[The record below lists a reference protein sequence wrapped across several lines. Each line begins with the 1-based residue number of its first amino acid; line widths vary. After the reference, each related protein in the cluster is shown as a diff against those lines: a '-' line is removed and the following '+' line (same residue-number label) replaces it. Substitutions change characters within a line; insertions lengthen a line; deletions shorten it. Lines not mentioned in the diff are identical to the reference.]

1 MKVIDS
7 DDYAASGIKTF
18 FFPGGEP
25 HAQLPENKFGDALV
39 FLKARTWN
47 DVGIAACVM
56 SALMEQGNQVWLFA
70 GYFPGARQ
78 DRTDFRTPITKEM
91 IGRFLGSYC
100 NRFYTFDMHSRLAV
114 KGLHVERNFMP
125 SDLYSLNKWRP
136 MPGWIICPDKG
147 AVDRCKDLAK
157 VALVNPNNIIY
168 CEKRRDF
175 KTGDITGFDMEPLRE
190 ESSYLVVDDIC
201 DGGRTFNLIADAFV
215 KDRHAAKS
223 TLTLYVS
230 HGIFSKG
237 IYAISETYGD
247 IITTDSWCRKPWDS
261 ELPSILGEK
270 RLDVVSLQPV
280 LDKILEDVNV

>member
-7 DDYAASGIKTF
+7 DDYGASGIKTF

-125 SDLYSLNKWRP
+125 SDLYRESWR
-136 MPGWIICPDKG
+136 MDGWIICPDKG
-147 AVDRCKDLAK
+147 AVDRCQDLAK
-157 VALVNPNNIIY
+157 IALDNPNNIIY
-168 CEKRRDF
+168 CNKVRDF
-175 KTGDITGFDMEPLRE
+175 GTGKFQGFEMEPLKAPGN
-190 ESSYLVVDDIC
+190 YLVVDDIC
-201 DGGRTFNLIADAFV
+201 DGGGTFNLLAEAFE
-215 KDRHAAKS
+215 KDPHAAKS
-223 TLTLYVS
+223 RLALYVS

-237 IYAISETYGD
+237 LNAIDKRYEVIY
-247 IITTDSWCRKPWDS
+247 TTDSWCRKPWDVS
-261 ELPSILGEK
+261 MDLPARKS
-270 RLDVVSLQPV
+270 RLDVLSLQPV
-280 LDKILEDVNV
+280 IDKILEDAE